1 MVNGARIVPP
11 SRYFLEPDLADQIEP
26 PGHGPHDT
34 AESHGDLVV
43 GTPGLRRDA
52 KIVVEAYSSG
62 RIPIASRYAA
72 IASARFLWRL
82 RGTPRW

>member
-52 KIVVEAYSSG
+52 KIVVEALFV
-62 RIPIASRYAA
+62 RQDPDRLTVC
-72 IASARFLWRL
+72 RDRLRPLLWRL